1 MSFLYHEQC
10 PSCGSKNNLARYA
23 DGHAFC
29 FGCMYRE
36 RGTDA
41 FVPSESYVPA
51 TENSFKLIEG
61 EAVPLTQRGITQA
74 TCELYGYTKGR
85 LGGEACQLAPIRDNT
100 NRVVAQKVR
109 LKDKQFKIIGKIP
122 ADALFGKH
130 LVKGD
135 KRVVITEG
143 EIDAMSVTQAFG
155 GKYPAVSIPNGCQS
169 ARKNLVENLVWLQ
182 SFQEVIIF
190 FDNDEPGQAAARSC
204 AEALIGVN
212 VKLARLENFK
222 DANDALRANN
232 AGAITEAVYRAEEY
246 KPDGIVAFKDILTEI
261 SKPVVRGLDWFL
273 PTLSRV
279 TYGRRE
285 GDLIMLGAGTG
296 VGKTDWLTQSIVF
309 DVMTIKQKVA
319 TFFLEQT
326 IGETGKRVCGKHAG
340 RLFHIPDGNWTT
352 DELTKAATDIAETNR
367 LSMYDSWGVND
378 WDSIKPKIVYL
389 AEQGTKIF
397 YIDHLTALATG
408 QNEDERTILERVTAD
423 MSSLAK
429 RLSIIMIV
437 VSHLATPEGKSHE
450 EGGRVSIRH
459 FKGSRAIGFWA
470 YFMFALERNQQ
481 ADDPRERQITTF
493 RVLKDRYTG
502 QATGTTIPL
511 LYDAATG
518 LISEA
523 EEDDY
528 NFETEQDSF

>member
-1 MSFLYHEQC
+1 
-10 PSCGSKNNLARYA
+10 
-23 DGHAFC
+23 
-29 FGCMYRE
+29 
-36 RGTDA
+36 
-41 FVPSESYVPA
+41 
-51 TENSFKLIEG
+51 
-61 EAVPLTQRGITQA
+61 
-74 TCELYGYTKGR
+74 
-85 LGGEACQLAPIRDNT
+85 
-100 NRVVAQKVR
+100 
-109 LKDKQFKIIGKIP
+109 
-122 ADALFGKH
+122 
-130 LVKGD
+130 
-135 KRVVITEG
+135 
-143 EIDAMSVTQAFG
+143 
-155 GKYPAVSIPNGCQS
+155 
-169 ARKNLVENLVWLQ
+169 
-182 SFQEVIIF
+182 
-190 FDNDEPGQAAARSC
+190 
-204 AEALIGVN
+204 
-212 VKLARLENFK
+212 
-222 DANDALRANN
+222 
-232 AGAITEAVYRAEEY
+232 
-246 KPDGIVAFKDILTEI
+246 
-261 SKPVVRGLDWFL
+261 
-273 PTLSRV
+273 V

-326 IGETGKRVCGKHAG
+326 IGEIGKRVCGKHAG

-481 ADDPRERQITTF
+481 ADDPRERQTTTF

-511 LYDAATG
+511 RYDAATG